1 MKTIL
6 TLMVAMFLYD
16 VVIATI
22 GVLLERPKDEQAK
35 QKTRNR
41 KSFEE
46 KLKEKINEQTSK
58 KNRRPQSAPG
68 N

>member
-22 GVLLERPKDEQAK
+22 GALLERPKDEEAK

-46 KLKEKINEQTSK
+46 KLKEKINEPTSRK
-58 KNRRPQSAPG
+58 KSRPPRGQ
-68 N
+68 